1 MCYSHLL
8 FNIKYTIALT
18 QCTSIDTEA
27 ERVSP
32 GEGFN
37 RKKEK
42 NLRKR
47 NQLKPIVTTLSDNED
62 QRKYLKVYD
71 TELKV

>member
-1 MCYSHLL
+1 MRYSHLL

-27 ERVSP
+27 ERVSS

-37 RKKEK
+37 GKKK
-42 NLRKR
+42 K
-47 NQLKPIVTTLSDNED
+47 LKKKKSTQANSDISVR
-62 QRKYLKVYD
+62 QRGSKKIS
-71 TELKV
+71 